1 METNRSV
8 RDSVRAGRIP
18 ADAYEYRSGT
28 TPTAFPETRQ
38 IRCNAAGEYK
48 LYLAD
53 APTKAITITL
63 IRGETL
69 DWAVVKIADAADNT
83 VVAEKAITL
92 IW

>member
-1 METNRSV
+1 MEKNRSI
-8 RDSVRAGRIP
+8 RDSVRAGRLA
-18 ADAYEYRSGT
+18 ADANAYKTDT
-28 TPTAFPETRQ
+28 TPTLFPETRQ

-53 APTKAITITL
+53 APKPITITL
-63 IRGETL
+63 LMGETL
-69 DWAVVKIADAADNT
+69 DWAVVKIADAADDT

>member
-18 ADAYEYRSGT
+18 ADAYEYKSGT
-28 TPTAFPETRQ
+28 TPTLFPETRQ
-38 IRCNAAGEYK
+38 IRCNISGEYK

-53 APTKAITITL
+53 APKAITITL
-63 IRGETL
+63 LAGETL
-69 DWAVVKIADAADNT
+69 DWAVVKIANAADDT
-83 VVAEKAITL
+83 AVAEKAITL

>member
-8 RDSVRAGRIP
+8 RDSVRAGRLA

-28 TPTAFPETRQ
+28 TPTVFPETRQ
-38 IRCNAAGEYK
+38 IRCNIAGEYK

-53 APTKAITITL
+53 YPKGAITITL
-63 IRGETL
+63 LAGETL

>member
-1 METNRSV
+1 MEKNLSV
-8 RDSVRAGRIP
+8 RDSVRAVRLA
-18 ADAYEYRSGT
+18 ADANAYKTGT
-28 TPTAFPETRQ
+28 TPTVFPETRQ

-53 APTKAITITL
+53 APTTAITITL
-63 IRGETL
+63 LRGETL
-69 DWAVVKIADAADNT
+69 DWAVVKIADAADDT

>member
-28 TPTAFPETRQ
+28 TPTVFPETRQ
-38 IRCNAAGEYK
+38 IRCNIAGEYK

-63 IRGETL
+63 LAGETL
-69 DWAVVKIADAADNT
+69 DWAVVKIADAADDT